1 MKVAVEAVFKVCRR
15 TELVDVSDEALKILK
30 AFKGCPYKGKTP
42 KDFVKY
48 IPTLL
53 DFVRKIE
60 DDDEKY
66 EELPRVVQELFA
78 KLGSGD
84 KTVEQAWSGAE
95 HPVPVVVVAF
105 GDDGREIDGA
115 TADNGEEY
123 F

>member
-1 MKVAVEAVFKVCRR
+1 MKVAVEAVFKVCNR
-15 TELVDVSDEALKILK
+15 TELVDVSDEALKVLK
-30 AFKGCPYKGKTP
+30 AFKGCPYKGKNP

-66 EELPRVVQELFA
+66 EELPRVMQELFA

-95 HPVPVVVVAF
+95 HPVPVEVVAF
-105 GDDGREIDGA
+105 DDNGREINGA
-115 TADNGEEY
+115 RADNGEEY